1 MNTTHLVP
9 WNWFRR
15 DSRIAPARGRVIS
28 GPVMPL
34 YTEFDR
40 LFDSLFNPEF
50 QPALVNGS
58 NTQLGES
65 VIRPNLDISGDDKNY
80 YVSVE
85 VPGVEAKDLHVEVEN
100 DTLRIRGSS
109 SRRRRLQSRACRARE
124 ELLPHRTQLRLLRAA
139 SRPARGCGRGGHCR
153 RTQGRSAN
161 RHPSPQG
168 RSAARKQTYRNQQ
181 GLILSTDRTLARAK
195 GESPSPLA

>member
-100 DTLRIRGSS
+100 DTLRIRGEKKYAHETKAEAPQEGDDSKAALAAPEKS
-109 SRRRRLQSRACRARE
+109 FYRIERSYGSFERLLALPEDVDAAAIAAEHKDGVLTVTLPRKEEVLPESRRIEISRA
-124 ELLPHRTQLRLLRAA
+124 
-139 SRPARGCGRGGHCR
+139 
-153 RTQGRSAN
+153 
-161 RHPSPQG
+161 
-168 RSAARKQTYRNQQ
+168 
-181 GLILSTDRTLARAK
+181 
-195 GESPSPLA
+195 